1 MSCMISCNEKP
12 RNYKFVKRT
21 VDGTEQVEEF
31 KAKNDTDA
39 LNIYIDRMA
48 AVVVENFDNPQA
60 QYEKMFVISPD
71 GDTLN
76 TNKELLDHVSQRFQ
90 NPQAPAATTGETDT
104 VILGKATAE

>member
-12 RNYKFVKRT
+12 KNYKFVKRT

-31 KAKNDTDA
+31 QAKNDTDA

-48 AVVVENFDNPQA
+48 AVVVENFDNPEPKF
-60 QYEKMFVISPD
+60 EKMFVISPD

-76 TNKELLDHVSQRFQ
+76 TNKELLDHVSKRFQ
-90 NPQAPAATTGETDT
+90 SPQAPTMGGAADT
-104 VILGKATAE
+104 VMLGKASAQ